1 RWAGERTGRG
11 GERMSTAPNI
21 TAVIARV
28 VVDGVEEAIPIYQA
42 VAGGA
47 QVQRF
52 GFGEV
57 RLASVGPF
65 LLLSGNTAAFA
76 NRVATLL
83 VRDLAPVVAEI
94 LRAGGELLDGPAP
107 GPNGDRPIAR
117 NPDGAVFEDIQ
128 KPAAQPPTRHPSHGA
143 EQGRWLGHAPAL

>member
-28 VVDGVEEAIPIYQA
+28 VVDDLEQAIPLYQA
-42 VAGGA
+42 LAGGA

-94 LRAGGELLDGPAP
+94 LRAGGGLLDRPAP
-107 GPNGDRPIAR
+107 GPNGDRLIAR
-117 NPDGAVFEDIQ
+117 NPDGAVFEYIQ
-128 KPAAQPPTRHPSHGA
+128 KPAAQP
-143 EQGRWLGHAPAL
+143 APGPPPQSAQPGWGCG